1 MPKNKEQKKQLF
13 ETIEKKLKDAKSVIF
28 ADFTGLSMEKLRK
41 LRSAL
46 KKEGIYYKVAKKNIL
61 NLVLSK
67 LGFNLKEEEGILGKK
82 FKGSVSI
89 ALSEKEDAII
99 PKILYQFSKTNE
111 ALKILGG
118 LLNGKITPAKEIIVL
133 ATLPSKEELIA
144 KLAFVLKFPLT
155 KLAMT
160 VKEVGAKKVV

>member
-13 ETIEKKLKDAKSVIF
+13 ETIEEKLKSAKSVVF
-28 ADFTGLSMEKLRK
+28 SDFTGLSVEKLRK

-46 KKEGIYYKVAKKNIL
+46 KKEGVYYKVAKKNIL
-61 NLVLSK
+61 NLVLAK
-67 LGFNLKEEEGILGKK
+67 LGFNLKEENGILGKN
-82 FKGSVSI
+82 FKGSVSLAI
-89 ALSEKEDAII
+89 SEEENAKT

-118 LLNGKITPAKEIIVL
+118 LFNGKVAPAKEVIVL

-144 KLAFVLKFPLT
+144 KLAFILKFPLT

-160 VKEVGAKKVV
+160 VKEVGLKKVV